1 MPHWRSMQDSDW
13 LRAYDLQGKDYT
25 VTIDKVVAGE
35 VTGEKG
41 KKSKKPVAFFR
52 GAKKP
57 LALNSTNCKTV
68 ARMYGTD
75 TDQWVGKQITLFVST
90 TQKDGE
96 ELECIRIRPAIPR
109 GKEQGDGQTAS

>member
-1 MPHWRSMQDSDW
+1 MTDSDW

-25 VTIDKVVAGE
+25 VTIEKVVAGE

-41 KKSKKPVAFFR
+41 KKTKKPVLFFK

-57 LALNSTNCKTV
+57 LAANATNCKTI
-68 ARMYGTD
+68 ARMYGND
-75 TDQWVGKQITLFVST
+75 TSAWVGKAITLFVST

-96 ELECIRIRPAIPR
+96 EMECIRVRPVT
-109 GKEQGDGQTAS
+109 KEKSE